1 MVFRPPSE
9 TTGGTRSPA
18 DAQANEAYLRHLAHE
33 LRASLNTVVGWV
45 ELLRARE
52 FAPDVA
58 RQAADIIMRH
68 SHQQAWL
75 IDCVIE
81 AWRVSTGHL
90 VLERAPLDPLAVV
103 RTAVDAVSR
112 AASARRV
119 LIELGGGASGR
130 RVDGDSA
137 RLRLLFVSLLMNA
150 VHFAPADSVIELAVT
165 AENGQVQ
172 VRIGHREGRP
182 DPSVLPERREQYG
195 AGLTLPRALA
205 EAHGGAVA
213 IGSGADEP
221 LFIVTLPA
229 SPGAVPAVT
238 GGPADA

>member
-1 MVFRPPSE
+1 MVFRPPHEAAQGSL
-9 TTGGTRSPA
+9 TPA
-18 DAQANEAYLRHLAHE
+18 DAQASEAYLRHLAHE

-81 AWRVSTGHL
+81 TWRVSTGHL
-90 VLERAPLDPLAVV
+90 VLERAPLDPVAIV
-103 RTAVDAVSR
+103 RTAVDAVAR
-112 AASARRV
+112 AAAARRV
-119 LIELGGGASGR
+119 LIELGGTAADR
-130 RVDGDSA
+130 RVEGDA
-137 RLRLLFVSLLMNA
+137 TRLRLLFVSLLMNA
-150 VHFAPADSVIELAVT
+150 VHFAPSDSVIEVAVT
-165 AENGQVQ
+165 AGNGALQ
-172 VRIGHREGRP
+172 VRIGHRDGRA

-205 EAHGGAVA
+205 EAHGGAVEV
-213 IGSGADEP
+213 GSGADEP
-221 LFIVTLPA
+221 LFVVTLPA
-229 SPGAVPAVT
+229 SPGQPPAAAD
-238 GGPADA
+238 GPSPH